1 MRLHKTLSSSDKPY
15 EELFRI
21 GLPIILGQIGVIL
34 VSFVDNI
41 MIGHYDTNS
50 LSAASFV
57 NNVFAFVFVLGLGFS
72 YGLTP
77 LVTTAYTLKK
87 EYKAGALLTHSLVL
101 NLILAVVLSTLMVW
115 MYYHLH
121 LFDLAEELYPLVRPY
136 FLFQLASF
144 VVYMGLGAFKQFF
157 DGAGHT
163 SVGMWT
169 ILLSN
174 VLNVVGNWLFIYGA
188 CGMPEMGLVGA
199 GWATLCSRV
208 FALVAFV
215 VYFSCSSAFST
226 SLSGALSCRY
236 SGRNMSRL
244 IRLGSPVAM
253 YSGVEAASFTIALLF
268 VTRLGV
274 LPLAVHQI
282 LTVVTTI
289 GFLVYYGLGAAT
301 TILVSRY
308 KALGDMRRVRLS
320 TRVGLEM
327 SIVVAIIAMLI
338 MWFGR
343 DYIGY
348 IFTKDEAIVQM
359 VSWALIPVI
368 LYQLGDAMQVVYAN
382 ALRGMEDVGYLALFA
397 VLIHLGVEPTLSYVF
412 GFRVGLETTLQQL
425 TGIWSAFPIGL
436 LALGILFRWRFN
448 HITRAGHL

>member
-1 MRLHKTLSSSDKPY
+1 MRLSKILSSSDKPY
-15 EELFRI
+15 GELFRI

-50 LSAASFV
+50 LAAASFV
-57 NNVFAFVFVLGLGFS
+57 NNVFAFVFVLGMGFS

-87 EYKAGALLTHSLVL
+87 RYKAGVLLTHSLAL
-101 NLILAVVLSTLMVW
+101 NLLLALLLCGLMTWV
-115 MYYHLH
+115 YYHLH
-121 LFDLAEELYPLVRPY
+121 LFGLAEELYPLVRPY
-136 FLFQLASF
+136 FFFQLVSF
-144 VVYMGLGAFKQFF
+144 IIYMCMGAFKQFF
-157 DGAGHT
+157 DGAGYT

-174 VLNVVGNWLFIYGA
+174 VFNVLGNWLFIYGA
-188 CGMPEMGLVGA
+188 CGMPELGLIGA
-199 GWATLCSRV
+199 GWATLSSRI
-208 FALVAFV
+208 FALVVFV
-215 VYFSCSSAFST
+215 LYFSRASVFSI
-226 SLSGALSCRY
+226 SFSGALSWRY
-236 SGRNMSRL
+236 SGRNVSRL
-244 IRLGSPVAM
+244 VRLGTPVAM
-253 YSGVEAASFTIALLF
+253 YSGVEAASFTIALLL

-282 LTVVTTI
+282 LAVVTTI

-308 KALGDMRRVRLS
+308 KALGDIRRVRLS

-327 SIVVAIIAMLI
+327 SIVVAVLAMFI

-348 IFTKDEAIVQM
+348 IFTTDVEIVYM

-368 LYQLGDAMQVVYAN
+368 LYQLGDAMQVIYAN

-397 VLIHLGVEPTLSYVF
+397 VLIHLGIEPALSYVL
-412 GFRVGLETTLQQL
+412 GFKLGLESTLYQL
-425 TGIWSAFPIGL
+425 VGIWCAFPIGL
-436 LALGILFRWRFN
+436 LALGVLLRWRFD
-448 HITRAGHL
+448 HITQDN